1 MLRDI
6 ISKRESELP
15 ASSMSNFLKV
25 ASENRKIISL
35 GPGEPDFLPPPNVIA
50 CVKRNASKATHYSP
64 VEGLAKL
71 RMGVAG
77 KLRKE
82 NNMRAGADNVI
93 ITNGSNES
101 ILIALM
107 CTMDPGEEVLVPDPG
122 FMDYRPVVELLNG
135 YPAPYKISG
144 EDNFELNPDV
154 IRQCVNR
161 GRTKVIIVNTPS
173 NPTGNV
179 LKRKTLEEVAD
190 IAVDNNLL
198 VIADEAYEKF
208 VYGKSRHVSMASLNG
223 VQDRVITL
231 QSFSKT
237 YAMTGFRVGYS
248 AGPEKIISAMKK
260 VHVYTSISAPTIS
273 QFAAIEALK
282 TRKGYVE
289 RARREYE
296 RRGMFLHKRL
306 AEMDLACNK
315 PEGAFYLFPD
325 ITNTGMD
332 SGKFSKL
339 MLEKAK
345 VAMLPGTEFGKF
357 GEGFVRLSFATAYDR
372 IAEAADR
379 MEKVVNKLG

>member
-1 MLRDI
+1 M
-6 ISKRESELP
+6 
-15 ASSMSNFLKV
+15 
-25 ASENRKIISL
+25 
-35 GPGEPDFLPPPNVIA
+35 GPGEPDFLPPANVIA
-50 CVKRNASKATHYSP
+50 CVKRNASKTTHYAP
-64 VEGLAKL
+64 VEGLAEL
-71 RMGVAG
+71 RRAVAG

-82 NNMRAGADNVI
+82 NRVRASAGNVI

-135 YPAPYKISG
+135 YPAPYRISG
-144 EDNFELNPDV
+144 EDNFELDPDL
-154 IRQCVNR
+154 IRQSVNK
-161 GRTKVIIVNTPS
+161 GRTKVIVINTPS

-208 VYGKSRHVSMASLNG
+208 VYGRAKHVSMASLNG
-223 VQDRVITL
+223 VQDNVVTL

-248 AGPEKIISAMKK
+248 SGPEKIIGAMKK

-273 QFAAIEALK
+273 QFAAIEALRTGK
-282 TRKGYVE
+282 NYVE
-289 RARREYE
+289 RARKEYE
-296 RRGMFLHKRL
+296 RRGAFLHKRL
-306 AEMDLACNK
+306 GEMGLICAV
-315 PEGAFYLFPD
+315 PEGAFYLFPS
-325 ITNTGMD
+325 IRNTGIGSD
-332 SGKFSKL
+332 KFSQL

-345 VAMLPGTEFGKF
+345 VAVLPGTEFGKY
-357 GEGFVRLSFATAYDR
+357 GEGYVRLSYATAYDR
-372 IAEAADR
+372 IVEAADR
-379 MEKVVNKLG
+379 MERVVKKFN